1 MASMEEIKEYIFKK
15 VESYAGKKQVKAPV
29 LTKEVVEHFNCD
41 KKEVKA
47 AIKELMDEGRL
58 VYGYFGGSTIELP
71 HKEGSAN

>member
-1 MASMEEIKEYIFKK
+1 MASLEEIKDYIFKK

-29 LTKEVVEHFNCD
+29 LTKEVVEHFGCD

-47 AIKELMDEGRL
+47 AIKELMDDGKL
-58 VYGYFGGSTIELP
+58 TYGYFGGSTIEIP

>member
-1 MASMEEIKEYIFKK
+1 MDEIKAKIFSK
-15 VESYAGKKQVKAPV
+15 VEAYAGKKQVKAPS
-29 LTKEVVEHFNCD
+29 LTKEVMADLGVD

-47 AIKELMDEGRL
+47 AIKELMDEGKL

>member
-1 MASMEEIKEYIFKK
+1 MEEIKAKIFSK
-15 VESYAGKKQVKAPV
+15 VESYAGKKQVKAPS
-29 LTKEVVEHFNCD
+29 LTKEIVEALGCD

-47 AIKELMDEGRL
+47 AIKELMDEGKL

>member
-1 MASMEEIKEYIFKK
+1 MASTEEIKEYIFKK

-29 LTKEVVEHFNCD
+29 LTKEVVEHFSCD

>member
-1 MASMEEIKEYIFKK
+1 MEEIKEYIFKK

-29 LTKEVVEHFNCD
+29 LPKEVVEHFNCD

-47 AIKELMDEGRL
+47 ALKELMDEGKL
-58 VYGYFGGSTIELP
+58 TYGYFGGSTIEIP